1 MLSITVIVALNHEEI
16 EKGPETIT
24 KIKLFINKYK

>member
-1 MLSITVIVALNHEEI
+1 MLSITVIVTLNHEEI